1 MRFINYTVS
10 RHESAEPAARGEDG
24 PLANVLP
31 ATHVPSVARDESEK
45 SYNGE
50 DRNMR
55 SRYRIGIAGLGV
67 LAILGSFLVPQRSS
81 AQVGEAHRLLVL
93 NLQPTGEGSDR
104 FGRDVARELRRAM
117 SEIPT
122 HSAIEEREVRD
133 IARQYDVDERRLD
146 CVGGHQIARFVA
158 AQVIF
163 CGYTNENR
171 EDQTFTTTGVQFAAP
186 GGTAFAIEDR
196 TWGRRDARQAAT
208 FFSEQ
213 LTAFTE
219 QQNRATW
226 CGQYYEAKDYA
237 SAEENCR
244 IALELDPANVPAR
257 YVLSHVLADTER
269 LDEAYDEALHVLELD
284 GLHESA
290 LNFAGYL
297 AANLG
302 DRRAARDHYEALLE
316 LDPDNAA
323 VRMQVGYD
331 LNEAGDAAGAMEL
344 LRAGLEF
351 DPDNLDLLERSAAYA
366 TIAAQK
372 VMEAAEPGAPLSME
386 AGDFYSNALDG
397 YQRAYEIRGMEM
409 EWSHLRNM
417 LATLNQLGQ
426 LEEAIDLA
434 QDVEQTH
441 GGEAQFWSI
450 YADILNKT
458 GDVDGALGA
467 LDRLA
472 EIDPE
477 YPNVKA
483 RQGSWLL
490 EADRAEEAYP
500 YLEQAVEAGEQD
512 PAQVVN
518 IIFNN
523 GYQQGIQADDWD
535 YAFNILGLARPFGDM
550 VPEGLSGRTDFF
562 YGYALF
568 KQAEI
573 LERPETVASAQLTLP
588 KFQQVQQILSQ
599 SNVAAFV
606 ATSEGLQGNLA
617 EVLDATER
625 FILRQQRVIERG
637 R

>member
-163 CGYTNENR
+163 CGYTTENR

-302 DRRAARDHYEALLE
+302 DRTAARAHYEALLE

-323 VRMQVGYD
+323 VRMQVGFD
-331 LNEAGDAAGAMEL
+331 LAGAGDAAGAMEL

-351 DPDNLDLLERSAAYA
+351 DPDNVELLERSANYA
-366 TIAAQK
+366 MVAAQK
-372 VMEAAEPGAPLSME
+372 EMETAEPDAPLGME
-386 AGDFYSNALDG
+386 AGTFYSHALDG
-397 YQRAYEIRGMEM
+397 YQRAYEIRGVEM
-409 EWSHLRNM
+409 EWRHLRNM

-426 LEEAIDLA
+426 LEEAIGLA
-434 QDVEQTH
+434 EEVRQTH
-441 GGEAQFWSI
+441 GQEPQFWSD
-450 YADILNKT
+450 YANILNKA
-458 GDVDGALGA
+458 GDVNGA
-467 LDRLA
+467 LDKLDQLMSL
-472 EIDPE
+472 DPE
-477 YPNVKA
+477 FANVNV
-483 RQGSWLL
+483 RRGRWLL
-490 EADRAEEAYP
+490 EAGRADEAIP
-500 YLEQAVEAGEQD
+500 YLEQAIEAGEQD
-512 PAQVVN
+512 PVQVVN

-523 GYQQGIQADDWD
+523 GYSEGVRQENWD
-535 YAFNILGLARPFGDM
+535 HALEILELARAFGDL
-550 VPEGLSGRTDFF
+550 VPEQLSGRTDLF
-562 YGYALF
+562 YGYSLLR
-568 KQAEI
+568 QAEI
-573 LERPETVASAQLTLP
+573 LEKPETVESAQLTLP
-588 KFQQVQQILSQ
+588 KFKQVQQILNQ
-599 SNVAAFV
+599 SNVTAYTDTEESFKAQV
-606 ATSEGLQGNLA
+606 GDW
-617 EVLDATER
+617 LDATER
-625 FILRQQRVIERG
+625 YIIRQERVIERG